1 MSSRSVNSGSS
12 DSRGS
17 SLLCSALCA
26 KLVRTKNMGL
36 DALSTPLRRCLSTLE
51 LTLLSLGSMVGAG
64 LYVLTGTVAHDIVGP
79 GIVAAF
85 LLAGVVALLSGLCYA
100 EFGARIPKAGSAYVY
115 TYVTVGELLAFVIA
129 WNMILEYVIGAA
141 AVARAWSGYVDYL
154 AGYKISNW
162 TNSHLSMGNIQPFAD
177 SPDLV
182 ACGLMLLVMLFIG
195 LGAQVS
201 AHLNTILTLVNMMVV
216 AFIVC
221 SGLFLVD
228 LHNWMDHGGF
238 IPNGWKSVMQ
248 AASSCF
254 FAFVGFDVVGNV
266 AEEVQDPARGI
277 PVAICVSLFLAIFAY
292 TGVSGALTLMVPWT
306 DISPKSALPSAFKMR
321 GWGWAG
327 TIIAV
332 GALCAMSA
340 SLVTSLFAMPRCVYA
355 MAADGLF
362 YHSFAKVNERTQTP
376 VLATIVFGT
385 LGAITTMLFNLRSL
399 VEFMSIGTL
408 LAYTVVAASLIVTRY
423 QSHFPHEVAGLEM
436 IPPWF
441 ERLEDSEEATKAR
454 ARRKKQKPG
463 RLKESF
469 YFLGFL
475 NRYEP
480 GHAVTTAVLIMA
492 MFQVG
497 LAIVLFYGI
506 DAIQQQKWWA
516 LTGVT
521 VFSVGFF
528 LSLIVIGAHQQNRN
542 IMTFKVPFVPLF
554 PAISMFCNIYLMIAL
569 QPMTWVRFGVWMIIG
584 FLVYF
589 SYGIRY
595 SRAQGPDSG
604 PQSPYLIVPKR
615 KMYKRSDVI
624 RVSQPPSYINDRRQL
639 GEEDSLIPGGG
650 SDSDF
655 PLSTYGTRSP
665 PPSGMYDSEPTE
677 TTRPRTGRQS
687 RPEDSEGSEVEG
699 EASEDDILTVGSRRG
714 SRR

>member
-1 MSSRSVNSGSS
+1 MSSRSRSVNSVSS
-12 DSRGS
+12 DARGS
-17 SLLCSALCA
+17 SLLCSALCS

-64 LYVLTGTVAHDIVGP
+64 LYVLTGTVAHNIVGP
-79 GIVAAF
+79 GIVVAF
-85 LLAGVVALLSGLCYA
+85 LLAGVVALLSGLSYA

-154 AGYKISNW
+154 ASYKISNW
-162 TNSHLSMGNIQPFAD
+162 TETHLSMGNVQPFAD
-177 SPDLV
+177 SPDLI
-182 ACGLMLLVMLFIG
+182 ACGLLLLVMLFIAF
-195 LGAQVS
+195 GAQVS
-201 AHLNTILTLVNMMVV
+201 AHLNTILTVVNMMVV
-216 AFIVC
+216 AFIV
-221 SGLFLVD
+221 SSSFFLVD

-238 IPNGWKSVMQ
+238 IPNGWRSIIQ
-248 AASSCF
+248 ASSSCF

-266 AEEVQDPARGI
+266 AEEAQDPARGI

-306 DISPKSALPSAFKMR
+306 KISPKSALPSAFKMR

-327 TIIAV
+327 NIIAV
-332 GALCAMSA
+332 GALSAMSA

-355 MAADGLF
+355 LASDGLF
-362 YHSFAKVNERTQTP
+362 YHSFAKINERTQTP
-376 VLATIVFGT
+376 ILATIVFGV
-385 LGAITTMLFNLRSL
+385 LGAITTLLFNLRSL

-408 LAYTVVAASLIVTRY
+408 LAYTVVSASLIVTRY

-463 RLKESF
+463 RLKDSF
-469 YFLGFL
+469 SFLGFL

-497 LAIVLFYGI
+497 LAIVLFYGV
-506 DAIQQQKWWA
+506 DAIGEKKWWA
-516 LTGVT
+516 IAGVT

-554 PAISMFCNIYLMIAL
+554 PAISMFCNIYLMVAL
-569 QPMTWVRFGVWMIIG
+569 QPMTWVRFGIWMIIG

-595 SRAQGPDSG
+595 SRAQGPDTG

-624 RVSQPPSYINDRRQL
+624 RVNQPPSCIDDRRTA
-639 GEEDSLIPGGG
+639 GEEDSLIQGG

-665 PPSGMYDSEPTE
+665 PPSGMYDSEPTGPDGPRSRK
-677 TTRPRTGRQS
+677 TRS
-687 RPEDSEGSEVEG
+687 EDSEGSEVEA
-699 EASEDDILTVGSRRG
+699 EATTEDDTSMLRVGSRR
-714 SRR
+714 